1 VPSHPYGSGGDP
13 RAQGIG
19 QQRLKLGAIGYS
31 EARHGVDATLER
43 AQAARMVLRRLA
55 VEYAEA
61 VTGTSMKNRR
71 IDKGDDE
78 LLCFAAIAYTGSRHG
93 IDADVGMAREG
104 MGMLC
109 QEAINFAESLPREE
123 SSKRP
128 GPRLHLG
135 EGAR

>member
-1 VPSHPYGSGGDP
+1 MPAHSYGNGGDP
-13 RAQGIG
+13 RAAGIG
-19 QQRLKLGAIGYS
+19 RQRLKFGAIGYS
-31 EARHGVDATLER
+31 ESRHGVDATLER
-43 AQAARMVLRRLA
+43 SLVARKYLRKLA

-71 IDKGDDE
+71 LDLGDDE

-93 IDADVGMAREG
+93 IDADVGMAREA
-104 MGMLC
+104 MAVLC

-123 SSKRP
+123 AAKRS